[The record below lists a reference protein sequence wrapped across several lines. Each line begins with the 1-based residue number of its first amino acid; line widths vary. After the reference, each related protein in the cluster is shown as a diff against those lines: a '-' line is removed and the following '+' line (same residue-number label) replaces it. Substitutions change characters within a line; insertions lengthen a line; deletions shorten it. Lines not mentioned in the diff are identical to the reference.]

1 MILAQYIRTNSNF
14 KKNNHMKKL
23 IMAISLV
30 GFTTLGFA
38 QEQRQQR
45 PEPPSPKEMIKKATK
60 ELSLTETQ
68 VEKWTEI
75 HEKYESSIKEM
86 AKTHTT
92 MQKMGKELEATLT
105 EEQTEKFK
113 KMRENHGP
121 PRRN

>member
-1 MILAQYIRTNSNF
+1 MV
-14 KKNNHMKKL
+14 
-23 IMAISLV
+23 ISLV
-30 GFTTLGFA
+30 GFSTLGFA
-38 QEQRQQR
+38 QGQRQQR

-68 VEKWTEI
+68 VKKWTEI
-75 HEKYESSIKEM
+75 HEKYESALKER
-86 AKTHTT
+86 AKAQTN

-105 EEQTEKFK
+105 EEQSEKFK